1 MFTKPLWT
9 LAKNAGTIQAII
21 LCLEVF
27 SVKILS
33 DKIDRFCYKH
43 PRFGIPNLMTIIVVC
58 TCIVYVLDMVSG
70 GSLSPMLYFSRYY
83 ILKGQIWRLLTFII
97 VPDSGSLFMFAISMY
112 FYWFIGSNLEREWG
126 SGRFT
131 IYYGLGVVLTA
142 IVGLITGYATM
153 SYVDLTLF
161 LAFATLY
168 PNVQFLVFFIIPIKA
183 KWLAWLDAALIGL
196 SFLSCLFSLDIS
208 GAVLIVVSL
217 LNYLI
222 FFWDDLMYY
231 VRRQKRS
238 TSRQAM
244 NFKQA
249 TQRKKET
256 KGYMHKCA
264 VCGRT
269 DADSPDLEFRYCSRC
284 AGYYCYCMDHINT
297 HVHIT
302 E

>member
-1 MFTKPLWT
+1 MK
-9 LAKNAGTIQAII
+9 A
-21 LCLEVF
+21 
-27 SVKILS
+27 LS

-43 PRFGIPNLMTIIVVC
+43 PRFGIPNLMTAIVALTV
-58 TCIVYVLDMVSG
+58 IVYVLDMFSN
-70 GSLSPMLYFSRYY
+70 GSLSPMLYFSRYH
-83 ILKGQIWRLLTFII
+83 ILHGQIWRLLTFII
-97 VPDSGSLFMFAISMY
+97 VPDSSSLFMFAISMY

-126 SGRFT
+126 SGKFT
-131 IYYGLGVVLTA
+131 IYYGLGVILSVV
-142 IVGLITGYATM
+142 VGLITGYATM
-153 SYVDLTLF
+153 YYLNLTLF

-168 PNVQFLVFFIIPIKA
+168 PNLQFLVFFIIPVKA
-183 KWLAWLDAALIGL
+183 KWLAWIDAALIAL
-196 SFLSCLFSLDIS
+196 SFLGCLFSLDIS

-238 TSRQAM
+238 TSRQTM

-249 TQRKKET
+249 TQRKKDA

-269 DADSPDLEFRYCSRC
+269 DSDSPGLEFRYCSRC

>member
-1 MFTKPLWT
+1 MKF
-9 LAKNAGTIQAII
+9 
-21 LCLEVF
+21 
-27 SVKILS
+27 LS

-43 PRFGIPNLMTIIVVC
+43 PRFGIPNLMGIIVIA
-58 TCIVYVLDMVSG
+58 TCIVYVLDMVS
-70 GSLSPMLYFSRYY
+70 SYTLSPLLEFSRTL
-83 ILKGQIWRLLTFII
+83 ILQGQVWRLITFII
-97 VPDSGSLFMFAISMY
+97 VPDETRLIWFALSMY
-112 FYWFIGSNLEREWG
+112 FYWFIGTNLEREWG
-126 SGRFT
+126 SGKFT
-131 IYYGLGVVLTA
+131 FFYLLGVVLNI
-142 IVGLITGYATM
+142 IVGMIFGYASM
-153 SYVDLTLF
+153 GYVNLSLF

-168 PNVQFLVFFIIPIKA
+168 PNLQFLMFFIIPVKA
-183 KWLAWLDAALIGL
+183 KWLAWIDAALLAFNFITYLVGGYWP
-196 SFLSCLFSLDIS
+196 
-208 GAVLIVVSL
+208 GAVLIVIGI

-222 FFWDDLMYY
+222 FFWEDLMYY

-249 TQRKKET
+249 TQRKKEA

-269 DADSPDLEFRYCSRC
+269 DTDSPDLEFRYCSRC
-284 AGYYCYCMDHINT
+284 TGYYCYCMDHISN